1 MRYYFL
7 GIGGI
12 GMSAIAR
19 YFKAKGFEVAG
30 YDRTS
35 TVLTRELEA
44 EGIKINY
51 VDEVEAIPLAF
62 RGIDSEAEKHLTSNY
77 SSPVLG
83 EVAKPEGFELSTLNS
98 QPSTLVVYTPAIPAD
113 NKQYRFFVDNGF
125 KMMKRAAVLGEIT
138 RLERGLCIAGT
149 HGKTTTSTM
158 TAHILKQSHVDC
170 NAFLGGISKNYTSN
184 LLLSDKS
191 DLVVIEADEFDRSF
205 HHLSPYMAVITS
217 TDADHLDIY
226 GTHEAY
232 LESFAHFTSLIV
244 DGGVLFVKK
253 GIFNAQCTM
262 HNAQLS
268 YLSEISNKGANGK
281 PYQVGSK
288 NVTLYTYSGSE
299 QADFYADNIRLGGGR
314 LVFDFVTPE
323 ERITDVELGVPVMI
337 NVENAVAAMAV
348 AYLNGVTA
356 DELRASMASFAGI
369 RRRFDFHLRTD
380 RLTVIDDYAHHP
392 MELEASLKSV
402 NALYADK
409 KIVVVFQPHLYTRTR
424 DFYHEFAAAL
434 SHAEQVVL
442 VEIYPAR
449 ELPIEGV
456 TSQLILDEVTSPIKR
471 LTTKAELI
479 DTLKTLE
486 FDVLLTVG
494 AGDIDTYIPQI
505 VESLEFRV

>member
-19 YFKAKGFEVAG
+19 YFKAKGFDVAG

-44 EGIKINY
+44 EGIAVNY
-51 VDEVEAIPLAF
+51 VDEV
-62 RGIDSEAEKHLTSNY
+62 
-77 SSPVLG
+77 G
-83 EVAKPEGFELSTLNS
+83 EIAQQYCDVAN
-98 QPSTLVVYTPAIPAD
+98 TLVVYTPAIPAD
-113 NKQYRFFVDNGF
+113 NNQYQYFSTNGF
-125 KMMKRAAVLGEIT
+125 RMMKRAAILGEIT

-191 DLVVIEADEFDRSF
+191 DYVVIEADEFDRSF

-226 GTHEAY
+226 GTHEEY
-232 LESFAHFTSLIV
+232 LESFVHFTSLIV
-244 DGGVLFVKK
+244 DGGSLFVKK
-253 GIFNAQCTM
+253 GI
-262 HNAQLS
+262 QLAPRT
-268 YLSEISNKGANGK
+268 SNKVAI
-281 PYQVGSK
+281 
-288 NVTLYTYSGSE
+288 YTYSGTE

-314 LVFDFVTPE
+314 LVFDFVTPD
-323 ERITDVELGVPVMI
+323 ERIADVELGVPVMI
-337 NVENAVAAMAV
+337 NVENAVAAMAI
-348 AYLNGVTA
+348 AYSCGVEA
-356 DELRASMASFAGI
+356 DELRSAMASFAGI

-380 RLTVIDDYAHHP
+380 EFTVIDDYAHHP

-402 NALYADK
+402 NALYDDK

-424 DFYHEFAAAL
+424 DFYREFASAL
-434 SHAEQVVL
+434 SLAEQVVL

-449 ELPIEGV
+449 ELPIDGV
-456 TSQLILDEVTSPIKR
+456 TSQIIFDNVTSPVKR

-479 DTLKTLE
+479 DTLRSLE

-494 AGDIDTYIPQI
+494 AGDIDTYIPSIIQ
-505 VESLEFRV
+505 SRK

>member
-44 EGIKINY
+44 EGIVVNY
-51 VDEVEAIPLAF
+51 VDEVDEI
-62 RGIDSEAEKHLTSNY
+62 AEQY
-77 SSPVLG
+77 RD
-83 EVAKPEGFELSTLNS
+83 VAN
-98 QPSTLVVYTPAIPAD
+98 TLVVYTPAIPAD
-113 NKQYRFFVDNGF
+113 NKQYQYFLTNGF

-232 LESFAHFTSLIV
+232 LESFAHFTS
-244 DGGVLFVKK
+244 
-253 GIFNAQCTM
+253 
-262 HNAQLS
+262 
-268 YLSEISNKGANGK
+268 
-281 PYQVGSK
+281 
-288 NVTLYTYSGSE
+288 
-299 QADFYADNIRLGGGR
+299 
-314 LVFDFVTPE
+314 
-323 ERITDVELGVPVMI
+323 
-337 NVENAVAAMAV
+337 
-348 AYLNGVTA
+348 
-356 DELRASMASFAGI
+356 
-369 RRRFDFHLRTD
+369 
-380 RLTVIDDYAHHP
+380 
-392 MELEASLKSV
+392 
-402 NALYADK
+402 
-409 KIVVVFQPHLYTRTR
+409 
-424 DFYHEFAAAL
+424 
-434 SHAEQVVL
+434 
-442 VEIYPAR
+442 
-449 ELPIEGV
+449 
-456 TSQLILDEVTSPIKR
+456 
-471 LTTKAELI
+471 
-479 DTLKTLE
+479 
-486 FDVLLTVG
+486 
-494 AGDIDTYIPQI
+494 
-505 VESLEFRV
+505 

>member
-1 MRYYFL
+1 MNISQLSTIYFL

-19 YFKAKGFEVAG
+19 YFHAKGFKVAG

-35 TVLTRELEA
+35 TVLTRELES
-44 EGIKINY
+44 EGIAVNY
-51 VDEVEAIPLAF
+51 VDEVDAI
-62 RGIDSEAEKHLTSNY
+62 LTEFSH
-77 SSPVLG
+77 
-83 EVAKPEGFELSTLNS
+83 
-98 QPSTLVVYTPAIPAD
+98 PSTLVVYTPAIPAD
-113 NKQYRFFVDNGF
+113 NKQYCYFANNDFR
-125 KMMKRAAVLGEIT
+125 MMKRAAILGEIT

-158 TAHILKQSHVDC
+158 TAHIFKQSHVDC

-191 DLVVIEADEFDRSF
+191 DYVVIEADEFDRSF

-244 DGGVLFVKK
+244 DGGSLFVKK
-253 GIFNAQCTM
+253 GI
-262 HNAQLS
+262 QLAPRTS
-268 YLSEISNKGANGK
+268 DK
-281 PYQVGSK
+281 
-288 NVTLYTYSGSE
+288 VTIYTYSGTE

-314 LVFDFVTPE
+314 LIFDFVTPD
-323 ERITDVELGVPVMI
+323 ERIADVELGVPVMI

-348 AYLNGVTA
+348 AYSCGVEA
-356 DELRASMASFAGI
+356 DELRSAMASFAGI

-380 RLTVIDDYAHHP
+380 EFTVIDDYAHHP

-402 NALYADK
+402 NALYEDK
-409 KIVVVFQPHLYTRTR
+409 KVVVVFQPHLYTRTR
-424 DFYHEFAAAL
+424 DFHREFASAL
-434 SHAEQVVL
+434 SLAEQVVL

-456 TSQLILDEVTSPIKR
+456 TSQIIFDNITSPVKR

-479 DTLKTLE
+479 DTLRTLE

-494 AGDIDTYIPQI
+494 AGDIDTYIPFIIQMRS
-505 VESLEFRV
+505 SL

>member
-1 MRYYFL
+1 MDNLSTLNSQLSTLYFL

-19 YFKAKGFEVAG
+19 YFKAKGFNVAG

-44 EGIKINY
+44 EGIMINY
-51 VDEVEAIPLAF
+51 VDEVEAIPFEF
-62 RGIDSEAEKHLTSNY
+62 RGINNGSEQ
-77 SSPVLG
+77 
-83 EVAKPEGFELSTLNS
+83 LSTLNS
-98 QPSTLVVYTPAIPAD
+98 QLSTLVVYTPAIPVD
-113 NKQYRFFVDNGF
+113 NKQYQYFLNNGF

-226 GTHEAY
+226 GTHDAY

-268 YLSEISNKGANGK
+268 YLSEVSNNGANGK

-288 NVTLYTYSGSE
+288 NITLYTYSGSE

-323 ERITDVELGVPVMI
+323 ERIADVELGVPVMI
-337 NVENAVAAMAV
+337 NVENAVVAMAV
-348 AYLNGVTA
+348 SYLNGVTA

-380 RLTVIDDYAHHP
+380 KLTVIDDYAHHP

-402 NALYADK
+402 NAL
-409 KIVVVFQPHLYTRTR
+409 
-424 DFYHEFAAAL
+424 
-434 SHAEQVVL
+434 
-442 VEIYPAR
+442 
-449 ELPIEGV
+449 
-456 TSQLILDEVTSPIKR
+456 
-471 LTTKAELI
+471 
-479 DTLKTLE
+479 
-486 FDVLLTVG
+486 
-494 AGDIDTYIPQI
+494 
-505 VESLEFRV
+505 

>member
-19 YFKAKGFEVAG
+19 YFKAKGFDVAG

-44 EGIKINY
+44 EGIAVNY
-51 VDEVEAIPLAF
+51 VDEV
-62 RGIDSEAEKHLTSNY
+62 
-77 SSPVLG
+77 G
-83 EVAKPEGFELSTLNS
+83 EIAQQYCDVAN
-98 QPSTLVVYTPAIPAD
+98 TLVVYTPAIPAD
-113 NKQYRFFVDNGF
+113 NNQYQYFSTNGF
-125 KMMKRAAVLGEIT
+125 RMMKRAAILGEIT

-191 DLVVIEADEFDRSF
+191 DYVVIEADEFDRSF

-232 LESFAHFTSLIV
+232 LESFVHFTSLIV
-244 DGGVLFVKK
+244 DGGSLFVKK
-253 GIFNAQCTM
+253 GI
-262 HNAQLS
+262 QLAPRT
-268 YLSEISNKGANGK
+268 SNKVAI
-281 PYQVGSK
+281 
-288 NVTLYTYSGSE
+288 YTYSGTE
-299 QADFYADNIRLGGGR
+299 QADFYADNISLGGGR
-314 LVFDFVTPE
+314 LVFDFVTPD
-323 ERITDVELGVPVMI
+323 ERIADVELGVPVMI
-337 NVENAVAAMAV
+337 NVENAVAAMAI
-348 AYLNGVTA
+348 AYSCGVEA
-356 DELRASMASFAGI
+356 DELRSAMASFAGI

-380 RLTVIDDYAHHP
+380 EFTVIDDYAHHP

-402 NALYADK
+402 NALYDDK

-424 DFYHEFAAAL
+424 DFYREFASAL
-434 SHAEQVVL
+434 SLAEQVVL

-449 ELPIEGV
+449 ELPIDGV
-456 TSQLILDEVTSPIKR
+456 TSQIIFDNVTSPVKR

-479 DTLKTLE
+479 DTLRSLE

-494 AGDIDTYIPQI
+494 AGDIDTYIPSIIQ
-505 VESLEFRV
+505 SRK